1 MERKTKIIFV
11 CHGNICR
18 SPMAEFIFKCL
29 INELGL
35 LDKFDISSR
44 ALSYEE
50 IGNDIYPPIKR
61 VLIKNNIPFSKH
73 KASKLTLDEVNNA
86 DEVILMD
93 SYNEMRFKNEFPHA
107 KNAKKLLFYSNSNAD
122 VSDPWYSERYD
133 ECFEI
138 IYYGIKNYIKYLLN
152 TK

>member
-1 MERKTKIIFV
+1 MNFYQK
-11 CHGNICR
+11 
-18 SPMAEFIFKCL
+18 
-29 INELGL
+29 
-35 LDKFDISSR
+35 
-44 ALSYEE
+44 E
-50 IGNDIYPPIKR
+50 IQLYYDVVGKDYGTDYVR
-61 VLIKNNIPFSKH
+61 V
-73 KASKLTLDEVNNA
+73 TLDEVNNA